1 MNVWKDAPAATGG
14 GGGWC
19 WRWRS
24 DGDPS
29 RLKLSAVPFAP
40 AHNALLGPL
49 GRILF
54 VGLLF
59 HKHGHLLTDF
69 QPLPRSSATQ
79 NFLRGGRK
87 LECLQRSAA
96 LLALEVSASPR
107 FCDRAAARF
116 QLCGTLAEQPTLA
129 QHAFV
134 LELLPS
140 GLYVSSA
147 SATLARRLQTNYHR
161 CETQTRPVHYCVDA
175 AFVLARL

>member
-1 MNVWKDAPAATGG
+1 MDGG
-14 GGGWC
+14 
-19 WRWRS
+19 
-24 DGDPS
+24 PP
-29 RLKLSAVPFAP
+29 RLKLSAAPFAP
-40 AHNALLGPL
+40 AHDVPLGPL

-59 HKHGHLLTDF
+59 HKHGHLLADF
-69 QPLPRSSATQ
+69 QPLPRAPATQ
-79 NFLRGGRK
+79 NFLRGGRRP
-87 LECLQRSAA
+87 ECLQRSAA

-107 FCDRAAARF
+107 FCHRAAARF

-161 CETQTRPVHYCVDA
+161 CETQTRLVHYCADA
-175 AFVLARL
+175 EFVLARL